1 MSGIRR
7 SAFRVYHLRAMSRSY
22 KIAFI
27 LKCRTSLPVYKD
39 LMRLSDK
46 ELDEHMMT
54 VLRGMRT
61 NESALIA
68 RMVLKDPT
76 FSLN

>member
-1 MSGIRR
+1 MRC
-7 SAFRVYHLRAMSRSY
+7 VYPLIVMSRTY

-39 LMRLSDK
+39 LMLLSDK
-46 ELDEHMMT
+46 ELDEHMVT
-54 VLRGMRT
+54 VLRSMRT

-68 RMVLKDPT
+68 RMVLKHPT